1 MTQYSI
7 DQMQEHL
14 ETIIQEVEQGKA
26 VEITRQGKQI
36 AALVPAAEYNRFVRS
51 KLGFG
56 EALNKF
62 RQEMLDEG
70 IEIDPDE
77 VFKDVRDR
85 SPGREVDL

>member
-7 DQMQEHL
+7 DQVQEHL
-14 ETIIQEVEQGKA
+14 DTIIQEVEQGKA

-36 AALVPAAEYNRFVRS
+36 AAFVPAVEYNRFVRS
-51 KLGFG
+51 KLEFG
-56 EALNKF
+56 QALDKF
-62 RQEMLDEG
+62 RQEILEEG